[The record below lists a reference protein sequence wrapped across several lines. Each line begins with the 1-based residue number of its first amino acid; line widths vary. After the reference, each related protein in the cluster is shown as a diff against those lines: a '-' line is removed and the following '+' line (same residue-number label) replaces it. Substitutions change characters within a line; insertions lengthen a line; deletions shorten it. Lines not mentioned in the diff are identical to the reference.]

1 MCAMCCV
8 IGGSEKEVAVSSS
21 RIRVSGM
28 LSRGSC
34 GMILT
39 TKVGELWIVETE
51 MPTDNPVG
59 STIVDE
65 GTIAGVDRLRADWV
79 GKDIERFRGA

>member
-8 IGGSEKEVAVSSS
+8 IGVFEKEVVVSSS

-28 LSRGSC
+28 LSRGSR

-39 TKVGELWIVETE
+39 TKADEVWIVESE
-51 MPTDNPVG
+51 MPADNLVG
-59 STIVDE
+59 STIVVE
-65 GTIAGVDRLRADWV
+65 GTIAGIDRLHADWMGV
-79 GKDIERFRGA
+79 AETRA